1 MQNKNY
7 IKYAKPG
14 VIMLGFIS
22 LAIQIIVLREFLTL
36 FNGNELVI
44 GIILA
49 NWMLLTGFGAYL
61 GKFIGK
67 KNYKDVWNIII
78 LGLLSFI
85 PIVTVLVLHFAWY
98 SMFTPG
104 MMAGITH
111 VFYYSFIILSP
122 FCILSGILFTQFSR
136 LESLLTNHNKIGE
149 VYAWES
155 MGSLIGGIL
164 VNFVLIW
171 IATTFQSLFLLMVV
185 MVLVTFYLGI
195 KSNHFV
201 LSGLVLIVS
210 FIFGFLFMKTDFD
223 KHVRALAFPSQEIV
237 YTSDSP
243 YGIFAITKHGD
254 QLNYYENNILMA
266 SSGDV
271 ISNEESVH
279 FAMIQHKK
287 PENILVLS
295 GFISG
300 IMEEINEYPV
310 KTVDYVDL
318 NPEIIKTSRQALDNK
333 TYHTLTLIENDPV
346 RYLKKNNKKYDVVLI
361 NFPKPSTIQ
370 LNRYYTQEFFEL
382 LKKNLSQDAVISLS
396 MPSSANYL
404 GDKARRLLSII
415 YKTLKTEFKNVLIL
429 PASSDFLIASD
440 SNLDYHIAQKIEQCN
455 IPTEYVNSY
464 FFDDELI
471 HLRSEQLHKQLD
483 DKVLVNKDFSPVFY
497 QSQLQLWM
505 SRFNIKYWIPAIII
519 LLFSGFFFI
528 KASRIY
534 KGIFAAGFA
543 GTSIEIILLLVFQV
557 VFGYV
562 YAVVGIFIMIFMGGL
577 AFGSYYV
584 PTYFKE
590 INKRSL
596 SKILLVISIYAFFLP
611 VVFFLFKSVEL
622 NDVILLI
629 IFALLLF
636 IISLLTGAVFS
647 LACKINTNDYGTIAS
662 SAYGLDLLGAAT
674 GALLFT
680 IYFIPVLGFGWSVVV
695 VGMFNLFMAI
705 LNKDK

>member
-1 MQNKNY
+1 MQDRNY

-22 LAIQIIVLREFLTL
+22 IATQIIVLREFLTL
-36 FNGNELVI
+36 FSGNELVI

-67 KNYKDVWNIII
+67 EKYKDVWNIII
-78 LGLLSFI
+78 LGLLAFLPAI
-85 PIVTVLVLHFAWY
+85 TVLVLHLAWY
-98 SMFTPG
+98 NMFTPG

-122 FCILSGILFTQFSR
+122 FCILSGVLFTQFAR

-155 MGSLIGGIL
+155 MGSLVGGIL
-164 VNFVLIW
+164 VNFILIW
-171 IATTFQSLFLLMVV
+171 IASTFQSLFLLMIAV
-185 MVLVTFYLGI
+185 VLVTFYFGI
-195 KSNHFV
+195 KSNRFV
-201 LSGLVLIVS
+201 LSGLVLIIS
-210 FIFGFLFMKTDFD
+210 FVFGFLFMKTDFD
-223 KHVRALAFPSQEIV
+223 KYVRTLAFPSQEVI
-237 YTSDSP
+237 YSSDSP

-279 FAMIQHKK
+279 FAMVQHKN
-287 PENILVLS
+287 PENVLVLS

-300 IMEEINEYPV
+300 LMQEINEYSV
-310 KTVDYVDL
+310 KRVDYVDL
-318 NPEIIKTSRQALDNK
+318 NPEIINTARQTLDTGMFQMLN
-333 TYHTLTLIENDPV
+333 LIENDPV
-346 RYLKKNNKKYDVVLI
+346 RYLKKNGNRYDVVLI
-361 NFPKPSTIQ
+361 NFPQPSTIQ

-382 LKKNLSQDAVISLS
+382 LKKNLNQDAVISLS

-415 YKTLKTEFKNVLIL
+415 YKTLKTEFKHVLIL
-429 PASSDFLIASD
+429 PASNDFLIASD
-440 SNLDYHIAQKIEQCN
+440 SKLNANIAQKIEQHN
-455 IPTEYVNSY
+455 IPTEYVNTY

-471 HLRSEQLHKQLD
+471 QLRSQQLHKQLD
-483 DKVLVNKDFSPVFY
+483 HKVLVNRDFSPVFY

-519 LLFSGFFFI
+519 LLFSGFFFF
-528 KASRIY
+528 KAGRIY
-534 KGIFAAGFA
+534 KGVFAAGFA

-577 AFGSYYV
+577 AFGSYYI
-584 PTYFKE
+584 PRYFKE
-590 INKRSL
+590 VNIKGFRTLQFAISVFAFLLPLVFILFKR
-596 SKILLVISIYAFFLP
+596 
-611 VVFFLFKSVEL
+611 VVFHDL
-622 NDVILLI
+622 ILLI

-647 LACKINTNDYGTIAS
+647 VASKIAKKDYGTIAS

-680 IYFIPVLGFGWSVVV
+680 IYLIPLLGFIWSVAIT
-695 VGMFNLFMAI
+695 GLFNLVIIPFTGK
-705 LNKDK
+705 N